1 MTTNRTSSNRI
12 LSHRVVSHLA
22 SSSRASSRR
31 VPSSCV
37 PPSCVP
43 AHRPAAAHRRAAAML
58 RSAVPR
64 ALAAAGLAW
73 VFFTPAHAADAGR
86 VTTDDVSREAFLQP
100 IDGLT
105 EAERVQF
112 LRGRT
117 LFRQNWVVAPA
128 QDRAFAG
135 LGPVYN
141 RLSCIACHPKNGRG
155 DPPVNG
161 ERLQS
166 MLVRLSVPGVGE
178 HGGPKPHPA
187 YGEQFN
193 EEGIPGVPGEGRIV
207 LGWKSVA
214 HRGADGKTVA
224 LVAPVLE
231 LTDLAYGQFGRVLTS
246 PRVGPQ
252 VYGLG
257 LIDAVPAEAIEAQA
271 RAPKADGV
279 KGRVNR
285 VWDAAQQR
293 MVAGRFGLKANA
305 PNLRQQIA
313 GAFVGDL
320 GITSELF
327 PTENCTP
334 AQTACRAAPSGGHPE
349 LTHEQLDDI
358 TDYLALIA
366 APARRDRDAPQVVQ
380 GEALFAAAGCTQCH
394 RPQWQTAADARDPRL
409 AARSFEPYTDLLV
422 HDMGPGLADGRP
434 DYAANAREW
443 RTPPL
448 WGIGL
453 IERVNGHTRYLH
465 DGRARNLD
473 EAVRWHDG
481 EGHKARTRYERLAP
495 EDRAALIAFLESL

>member
-1 MTTNRTSSNRI
+1 MTRIAFSVCASIGMTLMRMTSMLGKSMHAMAAA
-12 LSHRVVSHLA
+12 LLA
-22 SSSRASSRR
+22 LNASVTTAGAVAS
-31 VPSSCV
+31 
-37 PPSCVP
+37 VP
-43 AHRPAAAHRRAAAML
+43 ATASAATSAASLHTAASPA
-58 RSAVPR
+58 
-64 ALAAAGLAW
+64 
-73 VFFTPAHAADAGR
+73 
-86 VTTDDVSREAFLQP
+86 P
-100 IDGLT
+100 IDAAQAPRLLSNDTTRDAFTDAIEGLSEDQRT
-105 EAERVQF
+105 QF
-112 LRGRT
+112 LRGRS

-128 QDRAFAG
+128 QDKAFAG

-155 DPPVNG
+155 EPPAAG

-166 MLVRLSVPGVGE
+166 MLVRLSVPGKGP
-178 HGGPKPHPA
+178 HGGPNPHPA

-207 LGWKSVA
+207 FGWKTVP
-214 HRGADGKTVA
+214 HRNADGSRLE
-224 LVAPVLE
+224 LVAP
-231 LTDLAYGQFGRVLTS
+231 TIAFADLAYGPIDGVLTS

-257 LIDAVPAEAIEAQA
+257 LIDAIPAEAIEAQA
-271 RAPKADGV
+271 RLRKPDGV
-279 KGRVNR
+279 RGRVNR

-293 MVAGRFGLKANA
+293 LVVGRFGLKANA

-327 PTENCTP
+327 PDENCTA
-334 AQTACRAAPSGGHPE
+334 AQTACRQAPSGGHPE
-349 LTHEQLDDI
+349 LSHEQLEDI
-358 TDYLALIA
+358 TAYLSRVA
-366 APARRDRDAPQVVQ
+366 APERREVQTPQVQ
-380 GEALFAAAGCTQCH
+380 HGEALFAAVGCAVCH
-394 RPQWQTAADARDPRL
+394 RPQWQTGAAAHDPAL
-409 AARSFEPYTDLLV
+409 AGRSFAPYTDLLV
-422 HDMGPGLADGRP
+422 HDMGAGLADGRP
-434 DYAANAREW
+434 DYLANGREW

-481 EGHKARTRYERLAP
+481 EGRAARLRFERLAP
-495 EDRAALIAFLESL
+495 ADRAALLAFLGSL